1 MRKSLIN
8 ILVFLALVTCG
19 LGEEGQG
26 AEQYP
31 VKPIN
36 FIVPLEPGSDGDIM
50 CRPLCQ
56 KLSALLGQPVVVINK
71 PGAGSSIGFRE
82 IHDTKPDGYTV
93 GQGFAALITNKLQ
106 GLLPYDFE
114 DFTIMGSFFR
124 LNHIIVGATKTQRP
138 FKTIQEAFSFAKSH
152 PGEVS
157 IATGSVGQS
166 LWIATMALAEGTG
179 LKFNIIPQVGA
190 GGFTIAQVA
199 GGHTDLAAVNYPAAK
214 AQIEAGN
221 VRFLA
226 TFGSKRFP
234 PPLDNAPTLKE
245 VGYDVVLE
253 SVGGMIG
260 PPKMP
265 KDITDKLVKAFE
277 IAAND
282 PEFKKFLSQRS
293 IEPIYLTPDQT
304 IDYFTQQR
312 VLFRKI
318 MDKAGILKEK

>member
-1 MRKSLIN
+1 MGRSLFNALIF
-8 ILVFLALVTCG
+8 LVLVTVG
-19 LGEEGQG
+19 LGHEGQA

-31 VKPIN
+31 VKPVN
-36 FIVPLEPGSDGDIM
+36 FIIPLEAGSDGDIM

-56 KLSALLGQPVVVINK
+56 KLSTILGQPVVVVNK

-82 IHDTKPDGYTV
+82 IHDAKPDGYTM
-93 GQGFAALITNKLQ
+93 GEGFAALITNKLQ
-106 GLLPYDFE
+106 GLLPYDFS
-114 DFTIMGSFFR
+114 DFTIIGSFFR
-124 LNHIIVGATKTQRP
+124 LNHILVASTKTQRP
-138 FKTIQEAFSFAKSH
+138 FKTVQEAFSFAKSH

-199 GGHTDLAAVNYPAAK
+199 GGHTDLAAVNFPAAK
-214 AQIEAGN
+214 GQIEAGN

-226 TFGSKRFP
+226 TFGSKRFS
-234 PPLDNAPTLKE
+234 PPLDYAPTLKE
-245 VGYDVVLE
+245 TGYDVVLE
-253 SVGGMIG
+253 SVGGMVG
-260 PPKMP
+260 PPKMA
-265 KDITDKLVKAFE
+265 KDVTDKLVKAFE

-282 PEFKKFLSQRS
+282 PEFKKFLSDRS
-293 IEPIYLTPDQT
+293 IEPIYLTPGQS

>member
-1 MRKSLIN
+1 MRRPVIN
-8 ILVFLALVTCG
+8 ILIFLLLVMCG
-19 LGEEGQG
+19 PGNEGQA

-31 VKPIN
+31 AKPIN
-36 FIVPLEPGSDGDIM
+36 FIVPLEAGSDGDIIT
-50 CRPLCQ
+50 RPVCQ
-56 KLSALLGQPVVVINK
+56 KLSAILGQPVVVVNK

-82 IHDTKPDGYTV
+82 MHDAKPDGYTL

-106 GLLPYDFE
+106 GILPYDFA
-114 DFTIMGSFFR
+114 DYTIMGTFYC
-124 LNHIIVGATKTQRP
+124 LNHILVASTKTQRP
-138 FKTIQEAFSFAKSH
+138 FKTIQEVFSFAKSH

-166 LWIATMALAEGTG
+166 LWIATLALAEGTG
-179 LKFNIIPQVGA
+179 LKFNIIPQAGA

-199 GGHTDLAAVNYPAAK
+199 GGHTDLAAVNFPAAK
-214 AQIEAGN
+214 GQIEAGN

-226 TFGSKRFP
+226 TFGSKRFSP
-234 PPLDNAPTLKE
+234 PYDNVPTIKE
-245 VGYDVVLE
+245 LGYDVMLE
-253 SVGGMIG
+253 SVGGMVG

-282 PEFKKFLSQRS
+282 PEVKKFLTERS
-293 IEPIYLTPDQT
+293 IVPFYLPPNQT